1 MLDERRRN
9 RSVSVG
15 IAGRGL
21 SAPRRGDGCCE
32 QAGVKDESV
41 HRRVRFKVGCH
52 AVSGMAADELAHIHI
67 LKIGTGPFSFFHW
80 IFIHPE
86 SHTESEISEIITHEE
101 THARQYHSADVL
113 VSEIMCT
120 FCWFNPFVWLM
131 KREVRGN
138 LEYMA
143 DHRVLETG
151 HDSKSYQ
158 YH

>member
-52 AVSGMAADELAHIHI
+52 AGSGMAADELAHIHI
-67 LKIGTGPFSFFHW
+67 LKIG
-80 IFIHPE
+80 ILE
-86 SHTESEISEIITHEE
+86 
-101 THARQYHSADVL
+101 
-113 VSEIMCT
+113 VSQKIL
-120 FCWFNPFVWLM
+120 P
-131 KREVRGN
+131 GN
-138 LEYMA
+138 
-143 DHRVLETG
+143 R
-151 HDSKSYQ
+151 
-158 YH
+158 